1 MAALLFKVFTLTI
14 RTAAKPLAGR
24 FQSYV
29 IDHPTLRPAVV
40 SLAQVGVRLCLL
52 PVLWQHHLHKDMLN
66 LRMSLPA
73 EDTQDGGYNYKNVRG
88 QDVQAVCW

>member
-24 FQSYV
+24 FQNYV

-40 SLAQVGVRLCLL
+40 NLAQVALLEMCYGLCAG
-52 PVLWQHHLHKDMLN
+52 LHENKLH
-66 LRMSLPA
+66 SI
-73 EDTQDGGYNYKNVRG
+73 
-88 QDVQAVCW
+88 